1 MANARRIE
9 KINILIREVVSA
21 ILYRDLSSPE
31 GIMVTVT
38 RVETSEDIHYATIFI
53 SVFGGEED
61 QEKNIITELSRSAG
75 LIQHQLNR
83 KLRMRPVPKITFAI
97 DREEKRRERIEKL
110 LSDEAGNR

>member
-21 ILYRDLSSPE
+21 ILSRDFSPPA
-31 GIMVTVT
+31 GVMVTVT

-83 KLRMRPVPKITFAI
+83 KLRMRPVPKITFDI
-97 DREEKRRERIEKL
+97 DEKEKRRERIEKL
-110 LSDEAGNR
+110 LSDESNTR